1 MIGPR
6 TADVTMTNFLVELF
20 SMVVAV
26 EMGSVVIQKTLTSPF
41 SPIHIFAHHAVKSV
55 VKNLGLG
62 FSVDEVLDSQAQ
74 H

>member
-26 EMGSVVIQKTLTSPF
+26 EMGSVVI
-41 SPIHIFAHHAVKSV
+41 
-55 VKNLGLG
+55 
-62 FSVDEVLDSQAQ
+62 
-74 H
+74 